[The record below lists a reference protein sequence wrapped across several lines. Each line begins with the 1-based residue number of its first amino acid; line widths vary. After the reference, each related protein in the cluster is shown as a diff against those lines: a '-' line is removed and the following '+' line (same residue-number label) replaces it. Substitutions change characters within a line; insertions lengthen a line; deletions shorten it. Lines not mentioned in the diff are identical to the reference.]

1 MQNLRDK
8 PGHRL
13 KVRDTQL
20 TDTDPRDRYRE
31 KIARITLDSMVQFV
45 GLLDAEGTVVEI
57 NHVALHAVGI
67 TLAEVAGK
75 PFWTTF
81 WWQVS
86 PEINAELREMIRRAA
101 TGEFVRWDTE
111 IYGRAGGRETIIIDA
126 SLMPVKDEHGT
137 VVFICAEGRD
147 ITEKKA
153 YEREIARQRE
163 ELAELDRLKTQF
175 FANISHEFRTP
186 LTLML
191 GPLADALAEADGLP
205 PGVRERLELAHRN
218 AVRQLK
224 LVNTLLD
231 FSRIEA
237 GRIEAS
243 YAATDLGPLTAEL
256 ASVFR
261 SAIEK
266 AGLRLVVDC
275 PALPEPVW
283 VDREMWE
290 KIVLNLISNA
300 FKFTFEGEI
309 RVGLA
314 TEGDAV
320 TLSVTDTG
328 TGIPA
333 EDLPRLF
340 ERFHRVKDARG
351 RSFEG
356 SGIGLAL
363 VQELARLHGGEVRVE
378 SELDRG
384 SRFTVTIPRGQAH
397 LPAGR
402 LGAPRVR
409 QSTGIRAEAYV
420 EEVLRWVPAGP
431 AAGAESA
438 AGTAG
443 SRIRP
448 RAPAGP
454 ARIVLA
460 DDNADMREYVARLLT
475 GGGYQVEAVADGRS
489 ALETVRAS
497 PPDLVLADV
506 MMPGLDGF
514 ELLRALRSAELGAV
528 PVILLSARAGEDARV
543 EGLEA
548 GADDYLVKP
557 FSGRELLSRVDSHI
571 RLQQVRREAS
581 EALGASRMELQT
593 LLNEAPIGVV
603 LIDGDFRIRE
613 VNPAARPSFGDL
625 PGLIGRDF
633 GEVMR
638 ILWTQPY
645 AEEVIAI
652 YRHTLET
659 GKPYY
664 TPERIE
670 RRLDRGV
677 TEYYEWQVNR
687 IPLPEGGYGVVCYF
701 RDISAQVW
709 ARAAAAES
717 QAQLRQAAKMEA
729 IGRLAGG
736 LAHDFNNQLY
746 AVGGFANFVAR
757 ENSLSPQARHDVLE
771 IQKAAERMASLTRQL
786 LAFSR
791 QQVLQPET
799 LDLNEAVRETQSM
812 LQRLLGSHIPIEATL
827 ASEPLWTKVDRSQ
840 LLQVLMNLAINAR
853 DAMPEGGQLAL
864 TTGLRAF
871 EREEFSPFAGTKVA
885 PGRYAVLTATDSGTG
900 IAAADLPHIFEPF
913 FTTKEIGQGTGL
925 GLATVLGIV
934 SQSQGH
940 VWAESAPDGG
950 ARFTVLLPLTA
961 APAAAASASI
971 GGDAVAAPRGRV
983 LVVDDEEQ
991 VRTIVTRALAELGYQ
1006 VTEARHGE
1014 DALKQLEAAGG
1025 GVDVVLSDVVMP
1037 VLGGIQLARRLAE
1050 RWPALPVVWMSGY
1063 TRDAAFGDGVARDN
1077 QPFLQ
1082 KPIEEAVLAEVVAGV
1097 VERGAR

>member
-1 MQNLRDK
+1 VQNLRDK

-314 TEGDAV
+314 
-320 TLSVTDTG
+320 
-328 TGIPA
+328 
-333 EDLPRLF
+333 
-340 ERFHRVKDARG
+340 
-351 RSFEG
+351 
-356 SGIGLAL
+356 L

-514 ELLRALRSAELGAV
+514 ELLRALRSAELGDV

-940 VWAESAPDGG
+940 VWAESAPDGAPG
-950 ARFTVLLPLTA
+950 SRCCCRSPLRRRRPHQHRSA
-961 APAAAASASI
+961 ATPS
-971 GGDAVAAPRGRV
+971 
-983 LVVDDEEQ
+983 Q
-991 VRTIVTRALAELGYQ
+991 
-1006 VTEARHGE
+1006 RHGV
-1014 DALKQLEAAGG
+1014 G
-1025 GVDVVLSDVVMP
+1025 S
-1037 VLGGIQLARRLAE
+1037 
-1050 RWPALPVVWMSGY
+1050 WWWM
-1063 TRDAAFGDGVARDN
+1063 TRSRCE
-1077 QPFLQ
+1077 PS
-1082 KPIEEAVLAEVVAGV
+1082 
-1097 VERGAR
+1097 